1 MKFFIVDIKST
12 YIIIYMKLIYLL
24 GAASDVNQDY
34 VAKGVSNQTGGQDVQ
49 DEMKEMNQTVKDEM
63 TEKEIKNLASLVQ
76 SKMKS
81 DGGFS
86 QPELKRMFSKSGLD
100 ASPNIAQFNDL
111 DTNKN
116 GKLEDSEIEFDNLD
130 TNKNGKIDESE
141 VIGKRI

>member
-1 MKFFIVDIKST
+1 MSIFYCVP
-12 YIIIYMKLIYLL
+12 KLIYLL

-49 DEMKEMNQTVKDEM
+49 DQMKEMNQTVKDEM

-100 ASPNIAQFNDL
+100 ASPNIAQFNEL

-116 GKLEDSEIEFDNLD
+116 GKLE
-130 TNKNGKIDESE
+130 KSE
-141 VIGKRI
+141 VGLADQPASSALPSSTNNTNQSE